1 MKEIR
6 LAKTSDKIIGAL
18 RVSDKMYIKIEELA
32 KANKVSNQEIVRAI
46 VEGFID
52 EAVFI

>member
-18 RVSDKMYIKIEELA
+18 RVSDKTYTRIEELA
-32 KANKVSNQEIVRAI
+32 KASKVSNQEIVRAI

>member
-1 MKEIR
+1 MKELR
-6 LAKTSDKIIGAL
+6 LSKTSDKIIGAL
-18 RVSDKMYIKIEELA
+18 RVSGKTFTRIEELA
-32 KANKVSNQEIVRAI
+32 KANGVSNQEVVRAI

>member
-6 LAKTSDKIIGAL
+6 LSKTSDKIIGNL
-18 RVSDKMYIKIEELA
+18 RVSDKTYTRIEELS
-32 KANKVSNQEIVRAI
+32 KANNVSNQEIVRAI
-46 VEGFID
+46 VESFID